1 MTADAKVE
9 EAIPA
14 TEEATVPLPAKEEAL
29 EEVAVVVQ
37 EVKVEIK
44 EAPGGA

>member
-9 EAIPA
+9 EEIVP
-14 TEEATVPLPAKEEAL
+14 TEEAIVPIPAKEEAL

-44 EAPGGA
+44 EAPGVA

>member
-9 EAIPA
+9 EAIAA
-14 TEEATVPLPAKEEAL
+14 TEEAIVPIPTKEEAL

-44 EAPGGA
+44 EAPGVA